1 MVFRSEGELKSGY
14 SCQAREGW
22 AIIVGNICNGNA
34 RPISDLPEYARRAIP
49 VSLNRVFILVV
60 VLLAGCSRV
69 PILPGLT
76 PYRMDIQQGN
86 YVTQD
91 MVSKLKP
98 GMSKA
103 QVRFA
108 LGTPLIIDPFHAD
121 RWDYIYLFQKRGRT
135 AEHRRLIVL
144 FQDDKLLRLEGD
156 VQPAENNAGAERTP
170 AAAVTSS
177 P

>member
-1 MVFRSEGELKSGY
+1 V
-14 SCQAREGW
+14 
-22 AIIVGNICNGNA
+22 
-34 RPISDLPEYARRAIP
+34 RRAIF
-49 VSLNRVFILVV
+49 VFLIKYVLPILI
-60 VLLAGCSRV
+60 LLAGCSRV

-91 MVSKLKP
+91 MVTKLKP

-108 LGTPLIIDPFHAD
+108 LGTPLVVDPFHAD
-121 RWDYIYLFQKRGRT
+121 RWDYIYLLQKRGRT
-135 AEHRRLIVL
+135 VEHRRLIVL

-156 VQPAENNAGAERTP
+156 VRPLENNAGTPGSP
-170 AAAVTSS
+170 AAAVTSA